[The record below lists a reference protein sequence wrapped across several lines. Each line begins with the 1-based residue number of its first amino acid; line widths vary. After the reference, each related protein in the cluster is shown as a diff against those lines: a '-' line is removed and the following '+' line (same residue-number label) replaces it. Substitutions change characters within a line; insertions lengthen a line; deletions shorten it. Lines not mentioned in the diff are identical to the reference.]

1 EPPAWSIDLALCRT
15 WPLHRVS
22 AALSVLSVDADF
34 EVVRRLLAGRLS
46 GAVARG
52 EVAPLRARD
61 LFWSLPI
68 RRLDDGPL
76 DSLTRAVG
84 EIEPMLESVNEASSK
99 DDRDREQ
106 AEAEL
111 RAKIPALP
119 PCACH
124 A

>member
-1 EPPAWSIDLALCRT
+1 
-15 WPLHRVS
+15 
-22 AALSVLSVDADF
+22 
-34 EVVRRLLAGRLS
+34 GRLS

-106 AEAEL
+106 VEAEL
-111 RAKIPALP
+111 RAKIAALARWEWSAAARRFGRSASVRP
-119 PCACH
+119 RRRSRVDDPRH
-124 A
+124 AFRHEGERGELSVFIA